1 MRVKECSLN
10 VVRRVMYDR
19 SCVFWHLLG
28 SVLRQVSKP
37 RKTMPMYWSAQQRF
51 YRQMLMAAKV
61 RTYAGASAGA
71 DIVACQQGTF

>member
-1 MRVKECSLN
+1 
-10 VVRRVMYDR
+10 MYDR

-61 RTYAGASAGA
+61 RNFQALLQGAVTVSNEFEYIRKAS
-71 DIVACQQGTF
+71 